1 MTRRFPIILRAHDQ
15 FTASHYTSPVA
26 PDLISDIKAMLEIS
40 PTLESEVQTV
50 KSKIIATAAILVA
63 LGFLHPHPALSQ
75 PATDGGTKPGFW
87 QPQAQVDNTRN
98 ITLRLLNETG
108 LNLEYGQ
115 SGANLSSLPVG
126 ASKNLIVRISNRTG
140 DIANI
145 PINATIGTT
154 TLKYDYNVDSQKNI
168 VTIRI
173 TRSDSRTR
181 QDRSVYIDEKGRVY
195 SF

>member
-1 MTRRFPIILRAHDQ
+1 
-15 FTASHYTSPVA
+15 
-26 PDLISDIKAMLEIS
+26 MLEIS
-40 PTLESEVQTV
+40 PTFDPEVQTV
-50 KSKIIATAAILVA
+50 KSKIIATAAILAA

-126 ASKNLIVRISNRTG
+126 ASKNLIRH
-140 DIANI
+140 
-145 PINATIGTT
+145 
-154 TLKYDYNVDSQKNI
+154 L
-168 VTIRI
+168 
-173 TRSDSRTR
+173 
-181 QDRSVYIDEKGRVY
+181 QDRN
-195 SF
+195 

>member
-1 MTRRFPIILRAHDQ
+1 M
-15 FTASHYTSPVA
+15 
-26 PDLISDIKAMLEIS
+26 
-40 PTLESEVQTV
+40 
-50 KSKIIATAAILVA
+50 KSKIIAAVAILAA
-63 LGFLHPHPALSQ
+63 LGSLHSHPALSQ
-75 PATDGGTKPGFW
+75 PATDGGVKPGFW

-115 SGANLSSLPVG
+115 SGVGLSSLPVG
-126 ASKNLIVRISNRTG
+126 ASKNIIVRVSNRTA

-145 PINATIGTT
+145 PINVKGAST
-154 TLKYDYNVDSQKNI
+154 TLKYDYNVDSKQNI
-168 VTIRI
+168 VTVRI
-173 TRSDSRTR
+173 STSDGRTR

>member
-1 MTRRFPIILRAHDQ
+1 M
-15 FTASHYTSPVA
+15 
-26 PDLISDIKAMLEIS
+26 
-40 PTLESEVQTV
+40 
-50 KSKIIATAAILVA
+50 KSKIIATATILAA
-63 LGFLHPHPALSQ
+63 LAFLHPHPALSQ
-75 PATDGGTKPGFW
+75 PATDGGQKPGFW

-115 SGANLSSLPVG
+115 SGGSLSSLPVG
-126 ASKNLIVRISNRTG
+126 TSKNIIVRISNRTG

-145 PINATIGTT
+145 PINATGGAT
-154 TLKYDYNVDSQKNI
+154 TLKYDYNVDSQTNI

-173 TRSDSRTR
+173 TRSDPRTR

>member
-1 MTRRFPIILRAHDQ
+1 M
-15 FTASHYTSPVA
+15 
-26 PDLISDIKAMLEIS
+26 
-40 PTLESEVQTV
+40 
-50 KSKIIATAAILVA
+50 
-63 LGFLHPHPALSQ
+63 
-75 PATDGGTKPGFW
+75 
-87 QPQAQVDNTRN
+87 
-98 ITLRLLNETG
+98 
-108 LNLEYGQ
+108 
-115 SGANLSSLPVG
+115 SSLPVG

-145 PINATIGTT
+145 PINATTGTT

-173 TRSDSRTR
+173 TRSDGRTR

>member
-1 MTRRFPIILRAHDQ
+1 
-15 FTASHYTSPVA
+15 
-26 PDLISDIKAMLEIS
+26 MLEIS
-40 PTLESEVQTV
+40 PTLDPEVQTLR
-50 KSKIIATAAILVA
+50 SKIIATAAILA
-63 LGFLHPHPALSQ
+63 TLGFLHPHPALSQ

-145 PINATIGTT
+145 PINAATGTT
-154 TLKYDYNVDSQKNI
+154 TLKYDYNVDSQNNI
-168 VTIRI
+168 VTVRI
-173 TRSDSRTR
+173 TRSDNRTR
-181 QDRSVYIDEKGRVY
+181 QDRSVYIDEKGRIY

>member
-1 MTRRFPIILRAHDQ
+1 
-15 FTASHYTSPVA
+15 
-26 PDLISDIKAMLEIS
+26 
-40 PTLESEVQTV
+40 V
-50 KSKIIATAAILVA
+50 KSKIIAAVAILAA
-63 LGFLHPHPALSQ
+63 LGSLHSHPALSQ
-75 PATDGGTKPGFW
+75 PATDGGVKPGFW

-115 SGANLSSLPVG
+115 SGVGLSSLPVG
-126 ASKNLIVRISNRTG
+126 ASKNIIVRVSNRTA

-145 PINATIGTT
+145 PINVKGAST
-154 TLKYDYNVDSQKNI
+154 TLKYDYNVDSKQNI
-168 VTIRI
+168 VTVRI
-173 TRSDSRTR
+173 STSDGRTR

>member
-1 MTRRFPIILRAHDQ
+1 M
-15 FTASHYTSPVA
+15 
-26 PDLISDIKAMLEIS
+26 
-40 PTLESEVQTV
+40 
-50 KSKIIATAAILVA
+50 KSKIIATAAILA
-63 LGFLHPHPALSQ
+63 TLGCMHSHPALSQ

-87 QPQAQVDNTRN
+87 QPQAQIDNTRT

-115 SGANLSSLPVG
+115 SGVGLSSLPIG
-126 ASKNLIVRISNRTG
+126 ASKNIMVRVSNRTG

-145 PINATIGTT
+145 PINVKGGTT

-173 TRSDSRTR
+173 STSDGRTR
-181 QDRSVYIDEKGRVY
+181 QDRSVYIDEKGRIY

>member
-1 MTRRFPIILRAHDQ
+1 M
-15 FTASHYTSPVA
+15 
-26 PDLISDIKAMLEIS
+26 
-40 PTLESEVQTV
+40 
-50 KSKIIATAAILVA
+50 KSNIAIAAAVIAAI
-63 LGFLHPHPALSQ
+63 GFLAPHPVLSQ
-75 PATDGGTKPGFW
+75 PATDGGRKPGFW

-115 SGANLSSLPVG
+115 SGVGLSSLPVG
-126 ASKNLIVRISNRTG
+126 GEKIVTVRVSNRTG
-140 DIANI
+140 DLANI
-145 PINATIGTT
+145 PINVKGGTT
-154 TLKYDYNVDSQKNI
+154 TLKYDYNVDPQKNL

-173 TRSDSRTR
+173 TTSDGRTR

>member
-1 MTRRFPIILRAHDQ
+1 
-15 FTASHYTSPVA
+15 
-26 PDLISDIKAMLEIS
+26 MLEIS
-40 PTLESEVQTV
+40 PTHDPEVQTV
-50 KSKIIATAAILVA
+50 KSKIIATAAILAA

-108 LNLEYGQ
+108 VNLEYGQ

-126 ASKNLIVRISNRTG
+126 SSKNLIVRISNRTG

-145 PINATIGTT
+145 PINAATGTT
-154 TLKYDYNVDSQKNI
+154 TLKYDYNVDSPNNI
-168 VTIRI
+168 VTVRI
-173 TRSDSRTR
+173 TRSDNRTR
-181 QDRSVYIDEKGRVY
+181 QDRSVYIDEKGRIY

>member
-1 MTRRFPIILRAHDQ
+1 M
-15 FTASHYTSPVA
+15 
-26 PDLISDIKAMLEIS
+26 
-40 PTLESEVQTV
+40 
-50 KSKIIATAAILVA
+50 KSKIIATAAILA
-63 LGFLHPHPALSQ
+63 GLAFLHPHPALSQ
-75 PATDGGTKPGFW
+75 PATDGGQKPGFW

-108 LNLEYGQ
+108 LNLEYGE
-115 SGANLSSLPVG
+115 SGGSLSSLPVG
-126 ASKNLIVRISNRTG
+126 TSKNIIVRISNRTG

-145 PINATIGTT
+145 PINATAGTT
-154 TLKYDYNVDSQKNI
+154 TLKYDYNVDSQTNL

-173 TRSDSRTR
+173 TRSDGSTR